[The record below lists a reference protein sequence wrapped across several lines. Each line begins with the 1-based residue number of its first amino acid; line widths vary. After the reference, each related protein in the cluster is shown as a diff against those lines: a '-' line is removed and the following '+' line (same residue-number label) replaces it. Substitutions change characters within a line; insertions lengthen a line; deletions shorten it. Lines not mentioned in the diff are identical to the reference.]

1 MRLLRDRYARR
12 LLVAMVALA
21 GIDPFVSNVLERAE
35 PLRYESSTDYR
46 FENSDLFAL
55 GPLVAYLREH
65 PRGVRPRTVFL
76 GDSQLWGYGVQQT
89 ETVAAQFQ
97 RLTPEEQ
104 VLNLAINGSG
114 MGTCYLISKAII
126 DSVDTIYVLE
136 SGQGSRPMLPELIP
150 VAAEDIA
157 RFRLNRPSAIE
168 SWLRARMEWWRLYRD
183 SYRLQSALFGI
194 PTRLYVHRHKG
205 DFVRAATGM
214 SREVP
219 APPMQITAGPVAS
232 GVEMAVDRAPR
243 MPNASRAKELA
254 EGYKLQW
261 DLASFVRAHRRRAV
275 FIVLVADSRE
285 AKPDLADLNTY
296 FDPYVLFIKVWV
308 PAALKI
314 DPIHFSPTGARA
326 LAHALRSIH
335 AVPAADR

>member
-1 MRLLRDRYARR
+1 MKLLRNRHARR
-12 LLVAMVALA
+12 LLFALLALA
-21 GIDPFVSNVLERAE
+21 GIDPVVSAVLDRAE

-76 GDSQLWGYGVQQT
+76 GDSQMWGYGVDQT

-126 DSVDTIYVLE
+126 DSIDTIYVLE
-136 SGQGSRPMLPELIP
+136 SGQGSRPNLPDLIP
-150 VAAEDIA
+150 VDAEDIT
-157 RFRLNRPSAIE
+157 RFRLDRPDAVQR
-168 SWLRARMEWWRLYRD
+168 WLRARAESWQLYRD

-205 DFVRAATGM
+205 DVLRAVTGRI
-214 SREVP
+214 REVP
-219 APPMQITAGPVAS
+219 APPIQATSGPAAS
-232 GVEMAVDRAPR
+232 ELELTVSRAPR
-243 MPNASRAKELA
+243 MPDVARAKELA
-254 EGYKLQW
+254 ASHRLQW
-261 DLASFVRAHRRRAV
+261 DYASFVHAHRRRAV
-275 FIVLVADSRE
+275 FIVLVADARE
-285 AKPDLADLNTY
+285 LRPDLADLNAY
-296 FDPYVLFIKVWV
+296 FDPYVLFVKVRV
-308 PAALKI
+308 PAVLKI
-314 DPIHFSPTGARA
+314 DPIHFSPAGSRA

-335 AVPAADR
+335 AVPTADR